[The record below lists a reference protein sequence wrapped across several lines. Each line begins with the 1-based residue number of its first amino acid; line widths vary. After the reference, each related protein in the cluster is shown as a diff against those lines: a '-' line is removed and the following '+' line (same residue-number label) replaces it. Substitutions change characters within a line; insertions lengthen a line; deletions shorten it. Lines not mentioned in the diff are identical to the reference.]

1 MSGTCYGVNM
11 ELWESLGL
19 TEDDLPTSLPEL
31 YDFAANWVWDYGEEH
46 PEISLFD
53 LGSYSSQL
61 LYSLLLNDYIAYMQK
76 QGGELVFDTPVF
88 RRLMEGFSAIDFEE
102 ILSVQ
107 DQDEDTYWT
116 PNALFSTSM
125 SVGYLGYQDER
136 FQPLYLS
143 LEEGGEPFIGMN
155 LNVMT
160 INPRTKRMDQALLY
174 VSEYLDNLDKTSA
187 NIVLFPD
194 HNDPVENDY
203 YQSNL
208 EDMQESLAKMQE
220 SLENASEENRA
231 EIEQQ
236 IQWQEESIA
245 DWENYRYSVTAE
257 QIADY
262 RENVAPLIYVIRQNV
277 FLNADTSATSEI
289 NKLLMQYIEGAV
301 NLDSLVRE
309 LDQRVRLM
317 QLEDQ

>member
-208 EDMQESLAKMQE
+208 EDMQESLAQMQE